1 MRWAKSHRPSTLT
14 WCEMAT
20 GKPRFYWDTA
30 PLIAWITN
38 EKRDDPSE
46 MDGLAEVVEMVERGA
61 AVLMT
66 SVLWRAEVLDLN
78 LSKPQRKRLE
88 ETFDGR
94 SFIELSIDGRILD
107 LASEI
112 RTVQRSSKKKDVLK
126 NIRTPD
132 AIHLATAI
140 QYEATEF
147 HTFDG
152 KRSGANPGGLLTLDG
167 NVGGHRLK
175 ICVPHAN
182 QLRLTFPAR
191 QDQSEDSG
199 Q

>member
-1 MRWAKSHRPSTLT
+1 
-14 WCEMAT
+14 MAT

-30 PLIAWITN
+30 PLIAWIAD
-38 EKRDDPSE
+38 EKREDPTE
-46 MDGLAEVVEMVERGA
+46 MDGLAEVIEMVERGK

-66 SVLWRAEVLDLN
+66 SVLWRAEVLELKLN
-78 LSKPQRKRLE
+78 RSQRKRLE
-88 ETFDGR
+88 ESFDGR
-94 SFIELSIDGRILD
+94 SFIELSIDGRVLD

-112 RTVQRSSKKKDVLK
+112 RGFHKISKKKDTLK

-152 KRSGANPGGLLTLDG
+152 ARSGANPGGLITLNG
-167 NVGGHRLK
+167 NVANHKLK
-175 ICVPHAN
+175 ICVPHAK
-182 QLRLTFPAR
+182 QLRINFPSVA
-191 QDQSEDSG
+191 DGGGNDE
-199 Q
+199 